1 MMTTRSRSKS
11 VAAAALPWLLLAGMF
26 GGTAAQAQYKVVGP
40 DGKVTYTD
48 RAPTPQTG
56 RVSPIRLPEAAPAG
70 VALPADL
77 QQPVARYPVVLYV
90 GGGVCAAC
98 DAGRDL
104 LRQRGIPFAEKQVVT
119 AADGLALER
128 ITGAR
133 DVPAL
138 TIGGQTLRSYAAE
151 VWTSYLDAAGY
162 PKQSRLPA
170 SYQYAA
176 ATPLAAPPEGLNAR
190 GNAPAAVA
198 PTTPQVVAPPPPAAP
213 ASGIRF

>member
-1 MMTTRSRSKS
+1 MMTTRSRPTS
-11 VAAAALPWLLLAGMF
+11 VASSTLPLLLLAGLL
-26 GGTAAQAQYKVVGP
+26 GATAAQAQYKVVGP

-48 RAPTPQTG
+48 RAPTSQTG
-56 RVSPIRLPEAAPAG
+56 KVSPVRVPESAPAG
-70 VALPADL
+70 IVLPAEL
-77 QQPVARYPVVLYV
+77 QQPVARYPVVLFV
-90 GGGVCAAC
+90 SGGVCASC
-98 DAGRDL
+98 DTGRDL

-119 AADGLALER
+119 GADGLALER
-128 ITGAR
+128 LTGAR

-138 TIGGQTLRSYAAE
+138 TIGAQTLRGYASE

-176 ATPLAAPPEGLNAR
+176 ATPLAAPPEGLNVR

-198 PTTPQVVAPPPPAAP
+198 PAPPQVAAPPLPPPA